1 MNARPP
7 CLDALAVDAHVQRL
21 SDDDAASDFWAV
33 QADREIRAGIRL
45 TKPNDWFECRIA
57 GPHGGW
63 SPDDLL
69 LHALDCDNEPV
80 RSVFARL
87 MVGQASAAEL
97 HTALV
102 DFALEHCSEGV
113 AAALERQAQQ
123 EARNAA

>member
-1 MNARPP
+1 MNARPQ
-7 CLDALAVDAHVQRL
+7 CLDSFEADAHVQRL

-33 QADREIRAGIRL
+33 QADREIRTGLRL
-45 TKPNDWFECRIA
+45 TKPADWFETRIS
-57 GPHGGW
+57 GPRGGW
-63 SPDDLL
+63 SPDELL

-80 RSVFARL
+80 RSVFAKV

-113 AAALERQAQQ
+113 AAALEQ
-123 EARNAA
+123 EARNAT

>member
-1 MNARPP
+1 MNARPQ
-7 CLDALAVDAHVQRL
+7 CLDSIAVDAHVQQQG
-21 SDDDAASDFWAV
+21 DDEAASDFWAV
-33 QADREIRAGIRL
+33 RADREIRAGIRL

-69 LHALDCDNEPV
+69 LHALDCCNEPV

-113 AAALERQAQQ
+113 AAALEQ

>member
-1 MNARPP
+1 MNARSA
-7 CLDALAVDAHVQRL
+7 CLDSIAVDTHVQQQG
-21 SDDDAASDFWAV
+21 DDEAASVYWSI
-33 QADREIRAGIRL
+33 QADREIRTGLRL
-45 TKPNDWFECRIA
+45 KKPADWFETRIS
-57 GPHGGW
+57 GPRGGW
-63 SPDDLL
+63 SPDELL

-80 RSVFARL
+80 RGVFCRL

-113 AAALERQAQQ
+113 AIALEQ

>member
-7 CLDALAVDAHVQRL
+7 CLDSFVADAHVQQQG
-21 SDDDAASDFWAV
+21 DDEAASAYWSI
-33 QADREIRAGIRL
+33 QADREIRTGLRL
-45 TKPNDWFECRIA
+45 KKPADWFETRIS
-57 GPHGGW
+57 GPRGGW
-63 SPDDLL
+63 SPDELL

-80 RSVFARL
+80 RSVFAKV

-113 AAALERQAQQ
+113 AAALEQ
-123 EARNAA
+123 EARNV

>member
-7 CLDALAVDAHVQRL
+7 CLASIAEAAHAKRL
-21 SDDDAASDFWAV
+21 GDDEAASDFWAG
-33 QADREIRAGIRL
+33 QADREIRTGLRL
-45 TKPNDWFECRIA
+45 KKPADWFESRIS
-57 GPHGGW
+57 GPRGGW
-63 SPDDLL
+63 SPDELL

-80 RSVFARL
+80 RSVFAKV
-87 MVGQASAAEL
+87 MVGQAQASEL

-113 AAALERQAQQ
+113 ATALEQ

>member
-7 CLDALAVDAHVQRL
+7 CLASIAEAAHAKRL
-21 SDDDAASDFWAV
+21 GDDEAASDFWAV
-33 QADREIRAGIRL
+33 QAEREIRVGMRL
-45 TKPNDWFECRIA
+45 AKPADWFESRIS
-57 GPHGGW
+57 GPRGGW
-63 SPDDLL
+63 SPDELL

-80 RSVFARL
+80 RSVFAKV

-113 AAALERQAQQ
+113 AIALEQ
-123 EARNAA
+123 EARNAG

>member
-1 MNARPP
+1 MNARPQ
-7 CLDALAVDAHVQRL
+7 CLDSFVADAHVRRL
-21 SDDDAASDFWAV
+21 SDDEAASAYWAV
-33 QADREIRAGIRL
+33 QAEREIRVGMRL
-45 TKPNDWFECRIA
+45 AKPADWFETRIS
-57 GPHGGW
+57 GPRGGW
-63 SPDDLL
+63 SPDELL

-80 RSVFARL
+80 RAMFSRV

-123 EARNAA
+123 EARNAP

>member
-1 MNARPP
+1 MNARPQ
-7 CLDALAVDAHVQRL
+7 CLDSIAVDAHVQRL
-21 SDDDAASDFWAV
+21 SDDDAASDFWAA

-45 TKPNDWFECRIA
+45 TKPDDWFECRIA

-69 LHALDCDNEPV
+69 LHALDCCNEPV
-80 RSVFARL
+80 RAVFSRL
-87 MVGQASAAEL
+87 MVGQANASEL

-113 AAALERQAQQ
+113 AIALEQ

>member
-7 CLDALAVDAHVQRL
+7 CLASIAEAAHAKRL
-21 SDDDAASDFWAV
+21 GDDEAASDFWAV
-33 QADREIRAGIRL
+33 QADREIRAGLRL
-45 TKPNDWFECRIA
+45 KKPADWFETRIS
-57 GPHGGW
+57 GPRGGW
-63 SPDDLL
+63 SPDELL

-80 RSVFARL
+80 RSVFSRL
-87 MVGQASAAEL
+87 MAGQAQASEL

-113 AAALERQAQQ
+113 AIALEQ